1 MTGGPARA
9 VTRIG
14 QARPS
19 HLMTTAGVGAV
30 VDLPGL
36 SVVVRGLSAWNTTGA
51 TIHEP
56 RLLAEIQRIVG
67 PSVHE
72 LRAAPWDPSDAKDP
86 WTARG
91 VPVSPFPRWVR
102 CPACSRLGP
111 VDGTGQFE
119 FVHRYGRRPDLA
131 KWVHAGCQKQNNAVS
146 RRRPCIA
153 ARFLVVCE
161 RGHLDEFPYVEF
173 VHRGGAHACSGP
185 ILEMRD
191 SGSTLGPRVN
201 IRCTQCN
208 ESRNV
213 SEAAGPRGA
222 AELPHCRGRHP
233 HLQHF
238 EACDQSLRL
247 MVLGASNMWFGITAS
262 ALHLPQTEGLEEQ
275 VKEHWDLLGAQP
287 SIDLVRT
294 LLGGMPALR
303 ALRDQPAEDVWTI
316 IERLRAADHDAEQA
330 PPADILDAEWEA
342 LSRPTT
348 QRNDEDFLAEPEPVP
363 SAYNSLLDQVVLVKR
378 LREVQALLGFTR
390 VSAPE
395 RRDLQPTNLVPL
407 AAGELSWIP
416 AAERRGEGIFLQM
429 KEDAVAQWAEQVN
442 DHSRIN
448 ALREAYQRWLTNR
461 GRPADP
467 DFPVARYVLL
477 HTLSHLLI
485 RQVSLECGYSSASI
499 RERIYVGIPSA
510 PTAGVLLSTAASDS
524 EGTLGG
530 LVALGQEALL
540 DHLLKAA
547 LNDAASCS
555 SDPLCAVRVPVA
567 PSDALHVAACHACLF
582 ASETSCET
590 GNRWLDRGV
599 LVDITGDGLSFLQ

>member
-1 MTGGPARA
+1 MSQGPSRV

-36 SVVVRGLSAWNTTGA
+36 SVVVRGLSAWSTTGS
-51 TIHEP
+51 TVHEP
-56 RLLAEIQRIVG
+56 RLLAEIQRVLG

-72 LRAAPWDPSDAKDP
+72 LRAAPWDPNDAKDA
-86 WTARG
+86 WTSRG

-111 VDGTGQFE
+111 IDGTGQFE
-119 FVHRYGRRPDLA
+119 FIHRYGRRPDLA
-131 KWVHAGCQKQNNAVS
+131 KWVHAGCQRQTNAVS
-146 RRRPCIA
+146 RRRPCIP

-161 RGHLDEFPYVEF
+161 RGHLDEFPYVDF
-173 VHRGGAHACSGP
+173 VHRAGALPCTGP

-201 IRCTQCN
+201 IRCTQCGA
-208 ESRNV
+208 SRNV
-213 SEAAGPRGA
+213 SEAAGPKGA

-233 HLQHF
+233 HLQQF
-238 EACDQSLRL
+238 EPCSETMRL

-262 ALHLPQTEGLEEQ
+262 ALHLPQGQGVEEQ
-275 VKEHWDLLGAQP
+275 VKEHWELLGSQA
-287 SIDLVRT
+287 SVDVVRA

-303 ALRDQPAEDVWTI
+303 ALRDHSAEEVWSV
-316 IERLRAADHDAEQA
+316 IESLRVAGHDADEA
-330 PPADILDAEWEA
+330 PVTDILDAEWDA
-342 LSRPTT
+342 FSRPTT
-348 QRNDEDFLAEPEPVP
+348 ERADDDFLAVPEPVP
-363 SAYNSLLDQVVLVKR
+363 SRYTALLDQVVLVKR

-395 RRDLQPTNLVPL
+395 RRDLQPRNMVPL
-407 AAGELSWIP
+407 AAGELSWMP
-416 AAERRGEGIFLQM
+416 AAERRGEGIFLQLN
-429 KEDAVAQWAEQVN
+429 EDAVTEWAERV
-442 DHSRIN
+442 DEHHRVL
-448 ALREAYQRWLTNR
+448 ALRAAYQRWLANR

-467 DFPVARYVLL
+467 DFPVPRYVLL
-477 HTLSHLLI
+477 HTLSHMLI

-499 RERIYVGIPSA
+499 RERIYVGTPAA

-530 LVALGQEALL
+530 LVALGERSLLERLL
-540 DHLLKAA
+540 DAA
-547 LNDAASCS
+547 LEDAASCS

-567 PSDALHVAACHACLF
+567 PSDSLHVAACHACLF

-590 GNRWLDRGV
+590 GNRWLDRAT
-599 LVDITGDGLSFLQ
+599 LVDITGDGLSFLS